1 MYNKNIYNIYININ
15 LNKFKYKYIKNT
27 MRLEKLK
34 NN

>member
-15 LNKFKYKYIKNT
+15 LNNFQYKYIRNT